1 MGCAA
6 DPGAAAIDRPV
17 TPATRL
23 PFEKKIGPPFEEPI
37 SAGQPPRRAQ
47 SMPIRVTLQT
57 LTSALLSVAANFRL

>member
-6 DPGAAAIDRPV
+6 EPGAAAIYRPV

-47 SMPIRVTLQT
+47 SMPIKITLQT
-57 LTSALLSVAANFRL
+57 LTSELLNVAENFKL